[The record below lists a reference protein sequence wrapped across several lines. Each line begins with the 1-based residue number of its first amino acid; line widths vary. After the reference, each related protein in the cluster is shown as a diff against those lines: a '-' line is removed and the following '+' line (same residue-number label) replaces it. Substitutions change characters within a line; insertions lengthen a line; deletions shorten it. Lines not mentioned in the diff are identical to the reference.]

1 MAVSDHP
8 LDLKAGLG
16 DYQRL
21 LPVLEQRDRMEEAQ
35 IRARVLLER
44 TDISLSVRA
53 RTHNL
58 LCWTFI
64 EGLRR
69 PSPEAVLHGE
79 EARRLAVKLG
89 EREILMQALAN
100 LAHAHTQMGNYDPA
114 SECYQELLQHLH
126 THEDLLPFGKT
137 IAHMGLGYL
146 YAVCR
151 RYDEALGSY
160 ARAEADCRAQGS
172 RYFIADL
179 SRRKALVLIK
189 LERMAEAVEAL
200 SGIDETTIDASGRS
214 MWWKPVF
221 LASKARLEFALGNLT
236 AAREIA
242 TNTLV
247 LAKELGNYD
256 VMAETSCLLAQIDFH
271 EGRKDAVRRGRCA
284 LTYAIAS
291 GRRDVV
297 DEVRERIGHLLG
309 AEG

>member
-1 MAVSDHP
+1 MSDHP

-69 PSPEAVLHGE
+69 PSPEAILHGE
-79 EARRLAVKLG
+79 EADRIARKIG
-89 EREILMQALAN
+89 DPEITLQALAN
-100 LAHAHTQMGNYDPA
+100 LAHAHTQIGNYGPA
-114 SECYQELLQHLH
+114 TECYHELLKQLIG
-126 THEDLLPFGKT
+126 HEELLPFGQT
-137 IAHMGLGYL
+137 IAYMGLGYL
-146 YAVCR
+146 HYLR
-151 RYDEALGSY
+151 KRYDEALMEYG
-160 ARAEADCRAQGS
+160 RAEADCIAQGS

-179 SRRKALVLIK
+179 TRRKAMVLIK
-189 LERMAEAVEAL
+189 QGRTAEAVEAMAL
-200 SGIDETTIDASGRS
+200 IDETSIDAGGRS
-214 MWWKPVF
+214 LWWKPIF

-236 AAREIA
+236 NARELA
-242 TNTLV
+242 SNTLV
-247 LAKELGNYD
+247 LAKELGNPD
-256 VMAETSCLLAQIDFH
+256 IMAETSCLLAQIDFQ
-271 EGRKDAVRRGRCA
+271 EGRKDAIRRGRSA
-284 LTYAIAS
+284 LTYAISS

-297 DEVRERIGHLLG
+297 EEVRERIGHILG
-309 AEG
+309 MEG